1 MQTTTF
7 LHDDKELLVR
17 VVKDCQKSKLQGT
30 QGSWKDY
37 LKAQTPALSKSD
49 PSTHSLKTLA
59 AFMATLSRPQA
70 GMLVGPHR
78 EHQLHQRQR
87 NEFAARLSQTNA
99 SDSGQ
104 DAIWP
109 MVQQTLCHPRFPEN
123 YNFPSFQPG
132 WTQMSSSSLDTAS
145 RPCLL
150 SLDCEMCE
158 TATSSREL
166 IGLSVV
172 NEAGSTVLKM
182 LVKPAGKVLNYRTE
196 VTGATDATMQGV
208 LYTKRDAQE
217 AMQKLMQGSV
227 VLVGHALHND
237 LHALQLDPTAVIDT
251 ALLCSYKG
259 LSTCTP
265 SLANLVSQ
273 MLGRSLR
280 QEGAPHDCEQD
291 AAAAMHLVQHALQH
305 GIPPPMDAPEIKVA
319 KEDLRKLFIHG
330 VPQSAQPTDLLQLF
344 EACTCAHPVVEGDMK
359 ERRGHLVFRHAGDA
373 NEAFKQLPG
382 AQETD
387 SLGRAQKLLKLTSG
401 SCKGK
406 TIKIRKM
413 AAHGGLAYGKDSN
426 QKLHVMK
433 QQAQRKLKVN
443 KNKLKA

>member
-1 MQTTTF
+1 MEATTF
-7 LHDDKELLVR
+7 LPDDKELLIR
-17 VVKDCQKSKLQGT
+17 VVKDCQKNKLQGT

-49 PSTHSLKTLA
+49 PSMHSSKTLA
-59 AFMATLSRPQA
+59 AFMATLSKPQA

-78 EHQLHQRQR
+78 EQQLHQKQR
-87 NEFAARLSQTNA
+87 TEFAARLSQINA
-99 SDSGQ
+99 SDSARMLFGL
-104 DAIWP
+104 W
-109 MVQQTLCHPRFPEN
+109 
-123 YNFPSFQPG
+123 
-132 WTQMSSSSLDTAS
+132 LDTNEQLKSGPRQSA
-145 RPCLL
+145 L
-150 SLDCEMCE
+150 
-158 TATSSREL
+158 
-166 IGLSVV
+166 VV

-208 LYTKRDAQE
+208 TYTKRDAQE
-217 AMQKLMQGSV
+217 AMQKLLQGKV
-227 VLVGHALHND
+227 VLVGHALHHD

-259 LSTCTP
+259 LSACTP

-291 AAAAMHLVQHALQH
+291 AAAAMQLVKHALQH

-330 VPQSAQPTDLLQLF
+330 VPQSAQPADLLQLF
-344 EACTCAHPVVEGDMK
+344 EACTCAHPTVEGDMK

-443 KNKLKA
+443 KKKLKRKAVKTLPSAKVQVNPV